1 MSLEDNSELF
11 EHYDFTAS
19 SGQAPLRVDKFLM
32 NFIDNATRSK
42 IQKAALNGNILV
54 NSHPVKSSYK
64 VKAGDRVMF
73 GAVDATTSSR
83 TISINQEEYLLVPES
98 QVFGIIE
105 ES

>member
-1 MSLEDNSELF
+1 
-11 EHYDFTAS
+11 
-19 SGQAPLRVDKFLM
+19 
-32 NFIDNATRSK
+32 
-42 IQKAALNGNILV
+42 
-54 NSHPVKSSYK
+54 
-64 VKAGDRVMF
+64 MF